1 MSILFRLIRAWKSGI
16 RQLPFLLVLYFLLSV
31 SSVAQSSLNP
41 CGSDDKYGY
50 CDPSGK
56 YIIEPRFQKAHPFE
70 GNLAAVAL
78 DGQLWMINK
87 KGKLRFNTRQYADAE
102 PPIME
107 QGLYKVQYFDP
118 IFADVT
124 EYYNRK
130 GQPVKLTSGADPQ
143 TDTLYY
149 TLFNANQAAELA
161 KTKLG
166 TPYGTDGL
174 DCSGFIR
181 FIFGGYGIV
190 LPYFAREI
198 GQKGEDIPLE
208 KAQPGD
214 LIFFCGSNAY
224 DKTVNHVGYVLNR
237 LGTTVEFIHAST
249 SKGVTINKTTDAYF
263 KQRFLSVRRIF
274 E

>member
-1 MSILFRLIRAWKSGI
+1 MSILSVKTPI
-16 RQLPFLLVLYFLLSV
+16 V
-31 SSVAQSSLNP
+31 SSIRRYYLLLPLISFLASSLVSAQPTLNP
-41 CGSDDKYGY
+41 CGSEEKYGY
-50 CDPSGK
+50 CDASGK
-56 YIIEPRFQKAHPFE
+56 YVIEPRFQKAHPFE
-70 GNLAAVAL
+70 GHLAAVGFA
-78 DGQLWMINK
+78 DQLWMINK
-87 KGKLRFNTRQYADAE
+87 KGKLKFNTRRYSDGE
-102 PPIME
+102 PPALE

-130 GQPVKLTSGADPQ
+130 GQPVKLLSGTDPS

-149 TLFNANQAAELA
+149 ALFNARQASELA
-161 KTKLG
+161 RSKLG

-190 LPYFAREI
+190 LPYFAKEMAQR
-198 GQKGEDIPLE
+198 GEEVSVE

-224 DKTVNHVGYVLNR
+224 DRTVNHVGYVLKR
-237 LGTTVEFIHAST
+237 TGAVVEFIHASS
-249 SKGVTINKTTDAYF
+249 SKGVTINKSTDAYF
-263 KQRFLSVRRIF
+263 KPRFLSVRRIF